1 MIKFQHISKNYGKTA
16 ILKDISMQINTGEFI
31 CLVGPSGSGKTTLL
45 KTVNRLVNPD
55 NGQILLDNQSINQW
69 QLRELRLQIGYV
81 IQQISLFPHMTVYEN
96 ITLIPE
102 LKKIPKAKWQEM
114 ANFWLKKVGLNPK
127 EVLQRYPKELSGG
140 QQQRVGIVRA
150 LITQPKILLMD
161 EPFSALDP
169 LSRQQLQDLLKQ
181 LHEELHLTVIFVTH
195 DMDEALKL
203 ADRIAVL
210 QNGELVQF
218 ASPSVIQSNPQNA
231 FVAQVLKGREY
242 DA

>member
-45 KTVNRLVNPD
+45 KTVNRLVTPD

-102 LKKIPKAKWQEM
+102 LKKFLKLNGRKWQ
-114 ANFWLKKVGLNPK
+114 NFGSK
-127 EVLQRYPKELSGG
+127 R
-140 QQQRVGIVRA
+140 
-150 LITQPKILLMD
+150 
-161 EPFSALDP
+161 
-169 LSRQQLQDLLKQ
+169 
-181 LHEELHLTVIFVTH
+181 
-195 DMDEALKL
+195 
-203 ADRIAVL
+203 
-210 QNGELVQF
+210 LV
-218 ASPSVIQSNPQNA
+218 
-231 FVAQVLKGREY
+231 
-242 DA
+242 

>member
-1 MIKFQHISKNYGKTA
+1 M
-16 ILKDISMQINTGEFI
+16 
-31 CLVGPSGSGKTTLL
+31 
-45 KTVNRLVNPD
+45 
-55 NGQILLDNQSINQW
+55 
-69 QLRELRLQIGYV
+69 
-81 IQQISLFPHMTVYEN
+81 
-96 ITLIPE
+96 
-102 LKKIPKAKWQEM
+102 AK
-114 ANFWLKKVGLNPK
+114 FWLKKVGLNQK
-127 EVLQRYPKELSGG
+127 EVLHRYPKELSGG